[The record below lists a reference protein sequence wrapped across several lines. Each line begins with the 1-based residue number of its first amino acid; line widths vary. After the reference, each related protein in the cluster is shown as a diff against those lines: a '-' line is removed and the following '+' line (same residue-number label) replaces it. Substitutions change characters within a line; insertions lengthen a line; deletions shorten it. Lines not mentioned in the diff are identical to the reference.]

1 MKVGDLVK
9 YQDWWAGEHQK
20 EALGL
25 ILALPIDPDRDL
37 SEQDYTVFWLKGN
50 YVMRKHGCMGK
61 FLEAIK

>member
-37 SEQDYTVFWLKGN
+37 SEQDYRVFWFKGN
-50 YVMRKHGCMGK
+50 YTGEYGCMGK
-61 FLEAIK
+61 YLEAIK